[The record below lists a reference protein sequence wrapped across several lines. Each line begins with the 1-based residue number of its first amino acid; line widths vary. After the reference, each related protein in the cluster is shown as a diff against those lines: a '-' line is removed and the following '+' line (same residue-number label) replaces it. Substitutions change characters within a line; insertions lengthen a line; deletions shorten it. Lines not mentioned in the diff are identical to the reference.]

1 MIEQQAV
8 VIECLEDVAEV
19 EAVRAS
25 SCGACSVNGACGTSL
40 LDRVLGRRPLRLT
53 VANVVGA
60 RVGDRVVIGVPEA
73 ALLRAATAA
82 YLMPLLGLI
91 AGAIVGQEAAL
102 LLSAEELAAA
112 ASLLGGAGGFVA
124 ALHWVRGHSRKMA
137 ADPQYRAVMLRR
149 DTASAVG
156 VQLKPPSPRH
166 P

>member
-8 VIECLEDVAEV
+8 VIECREDVAEI

-53 VANVVGA
+53 VANTVGA

-73 ALLRAATAA
+73 SLLRAATAA
-82 YLMPLLGLI
+82 YLVPLLGLI
-91 AGAIVGQEAAL
+91 AGAIVGQEASPL
-102 LLSAEELAAA
+102 LFADGFSGA

-124 ALHWVRGHSRKMA
+124 ALHWVRRHSRKMA
-137 ADPQYRAVMLRR
+137 ADPEYRAVMLRR
-149 DTASAVG
+149 DTGMAVG
-156 VQLKPPSPRH
+156 VQVKPPPPQH
-166 P
+166 T